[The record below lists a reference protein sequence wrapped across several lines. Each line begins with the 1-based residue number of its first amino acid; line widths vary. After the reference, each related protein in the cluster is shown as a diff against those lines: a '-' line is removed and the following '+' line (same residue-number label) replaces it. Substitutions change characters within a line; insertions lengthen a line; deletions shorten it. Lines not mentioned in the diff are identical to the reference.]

1 MFKDF
6 KVVKDRPVYIQLKDY
21 LKKMI
26 MKGHLLG
33 DQKIPSTRELS
44 ELLSVSRNTVLT
56 AYADLEQEGLI
67 YAVKGKGNF
76 VAKVDINNTS
86 SVEIDWKNKLN
97 TVTTLADE
105 LDLMKHGVRWEKGM
119 IVFNSIAPDEKLF
132 DVENFKRAF
141 LTRMSIEGD
150 IVLNYGYAKGY
161 KPLMNYLTSLHGN
174 ERCRYFEQR
183 YFNYKWIYRR
193 IGYCIIFFIEKIR
206 ACYL

>member
-44 ELLSVSRNTVLT
+44 ELLSVSRNTVLA

-76 VAKVDINNTS
+76 VAKVDISNTS
-86 SVEIDWKNKLN
+86 SVEINWKNKLN
-97 TVTTLADE
+97 TVTALADE

-119 IVFNSIAPDEKLF
+119 IVFNSIARMRSYLMLKISKELF
-132 DVENFKRAF
+132 LLVC
-141 LTRMSIEGD
+141 
-150 IVLNYGYAKGY
+150 
-161 KPLMNYLTSLHGN
+161 PLKETS
-174 ERCRYFEQR
+174 Y
-183 YFNYKWIYRR
+183 
-193 IGYCIIFFIEKIR
+193 
-206 ACYL
+206 

>member
-33 DQKIPSTRELS
+33 SKIPSTRELS
-44 ELLSVSRNTVLT
+44 ELLSVSRNTVLA

-76 VAKVDINNTS
+76 VAKVDISNTS

-97 TVTTLADE
+97 TVTLLADE

-119 IVFNSIAPDEKLF
+119 IVLTASLRMKSYLMWKISKELF
-132 DVENFKRAF
+132 LLVCPLKV
-141 LTRMSIEGD
+141 MS
-150 IVLNYGYAKGY
+150 Y
-161 KPLMNYLTSLHGN
+161 
-174 ERCRYFEQR
+174 
-183 YFNYKWIYRR
+183 
-193 IGYCIIFFIEKIR
+193 
-206 ACYL
+206 

>member
-33 DQKIPSTRELS
+33 DQKSLQQRELS
-44 ELLSVSRNTVLT
+44 ELLSVSRNTVLA

-76 VAKVDINNTS
+76 VAKVDISNTS

-97 TVTTLADE
+97 TVTLLADE

-119 IVFNSIAPDEKLF
+119 IVFNSIARTKSYLMWKISKELF
-132 DVENFKRAF
+132 LLVCPLKV
-141 LTRMSIEGD
+141 MS
-150 IVLNYGYAKGY
+150 Y
-161 KPLMNYLTSLHGN
+161 
-174 ERCRYFEQR
+174 
-183 YFNYKWIYRR
+183 
-193 IGYCIIFFIEKIR
+193 
-206 ACYL
+206 